1 MKTSYHGI
9 EQIKT
14 FEGFRAMPYDD
25 VAGKLTVGYGHL
37 IVPGD
42 GCVAGSPI
50 TMGQATS
57 LLAKDLETAE
67 NCVNYNCPNLSQ
79 NQFDAL
85 VSFVYNL
92 GCDAFERS
100 TLLRFIKQ
108 GNMEA
113 AAQEFPKWSMAGGKE
128 NEGIKK
134 RRIAEQ
140 DCFQHNVYR
149 V

>member
-14 FEGFRAMPYDD
+14 FEGFRSMPYEDG
-25 VAGKLTVGYGHL
+25 AKKLTVGYGHM

-42 GCVAGSPI
+42 GCIKGSPI

-57 LLAKDLETAE
+57 LLTKDLNTAE
-67 NCVNYNCPNLSQ
+67 NCVNQVGTELTQ

-92 GCDAFERS
+92 GCTAFKNS
-100 TLLRFIKQ
+100 TMFKLLQENNI
-108 GNMEA
+108 EA
-113 AAQEFPKWSMAGGKE
+113 AAQEFPRWDRVAGVP
-128 NEGIKK
+128 NQGILK
-134 RRIAEQ
+134 RRLAEQ
-140 DCFQHNVYR
+140 VCFQHNIYR
-149 V
+149 G